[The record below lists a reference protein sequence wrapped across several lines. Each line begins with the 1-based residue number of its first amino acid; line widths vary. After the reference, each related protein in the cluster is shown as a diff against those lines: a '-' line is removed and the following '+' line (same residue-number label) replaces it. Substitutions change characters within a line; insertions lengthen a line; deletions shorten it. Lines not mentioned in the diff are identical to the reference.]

1 LVAPYPP
8 PMEPHLFGP
17 GDYQNL
23 VVEIWP
29 LVTAIHHFEGLPK
42 RIAKVAAQVVNDLE
56 HVHRS

>member
-1 LVAPYPP
+1 
-8 PMEPHLFGP
+8 MEPHLFGP